1 MLTRTIRPFLCLF
14 AAVLLLSSITPVIK
28 YVFQHS
34 ALHPISMASLRV
46 TIGFFFLAVITLR
59 WDREGPRAVAS
70 ADKASLTLLGLLG
83 VVSYAV
89 AAWGLLYTSVTH
101 YILIYSMLPCFTAV
115 LGHLSGRED
124 VSLAKLAGLL
134 TSFAGGLI
142 VIMSERR
149 QDLGTGSVFGDW
161 LVMLFT
167 VMMAAYIVFSSGVV
181 KRVRAL
187 PANLLMFGS
196 GSLVLSFLMV
206 SLGAVGWP
214 VSVQEHF
221 VPLTAVLVAYVG
233 VATAAVF
240 LLRYVALQSLTP
252 VTVGVYHNLVPVGTI
267 LLAYLYLGEVV
278 GGYTLLGGASIIAGA
293 ECVRRA

>member
-1 MLTRTIRPFLCLF
+1 MPVRTMRPLLSLF

-34 ALHPISMASLRV
+34 ALHPISLATLRV
-46 TIGFFFLAVITLR
+46 IIGFVFLAVITLW
-59 WDREGPRAVAS
+59 WDHGRPRQVTT
-70 ADKASLTLLGLLG
+70 ADKARLTLLGLLG

-115 LGHLSGRED
+115 IGYFSGREKIG
-124 VSLAKLAGLL
+124 LAKLAGLL
-134 TSFAGGLI
+134 TSFLGGLI
-142 VIMSERR
+142 VILFERR
-149 QDLGTGSVFGDW
+149 QDLGTGPMFGDW

-167 VMMAAYIVFSSGVV
+167 GMMAAYMVFSSGVV
-181 KRVRAL
+181 QRVKAL
-187 PANLLMFGS
+187 PANLVMFGS
-196 GSLVLSFLMV
+196 GSLVLSFFMV
-206 SLGAVGWP
+206 SLGAMEWSP
-214 VSVQEHF
+214 RVQEAF
-221 VPLTAVLVAYVG
+221 VPLTAILVAYAG

-240 LLRYVALQSLTP
+240 LLRYMALQSLTP
-252 VTVGVYHNLVPVGTI
+252 ITVGVYHNLVPVCTI

-278 GGYTLLGGASIIAGA
+278 GASTVLGGASIIAGA